1 MPFEPTKTSNHSNGV
16 STLGQGADESYNQSQ
31 MQDVLNK
38 LDELIKALRW

>member
-1 MPFEPTKTSNHSNGV
+1 V